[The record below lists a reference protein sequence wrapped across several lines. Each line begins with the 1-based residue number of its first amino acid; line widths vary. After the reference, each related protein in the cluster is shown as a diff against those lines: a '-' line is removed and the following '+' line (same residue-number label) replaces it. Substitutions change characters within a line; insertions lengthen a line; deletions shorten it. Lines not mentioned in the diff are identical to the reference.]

1 LKKILIVAL
10 LFPVFLFSQS
20 DNTPCETLSRL
31 ATMIQDNHYKP
42 KPIDDSLSVFV
53 FKTFIDRLD
62 EDHRLFIDSEVQA
75 LKKHQYK
82 IDDYIKEKNCAFLHE
97 FYVSYTKTVSR
108 YSAMITA
115 LRAAPFAMSSPE
127 KIVFSKKTFP
137 FSKNEAELKHIYQK
151 RVLFHILQDI
161 SELSKNKDSIT
172 QHFGTL
178 FPVYKNKI
186 FDKYQCKADSYQMTE
201 TEFNGLFYNTFC
213 NYFDPHSEY
222 FTDTE
227 KSSFYSGVSSD
238 NLTFGMYITL
248 SDKDEM
254 TISDILPGSSAY
266 FTGKMDKGDQLLKI
280 KHDTET
286 LEIECASMKK
296 IDEIITSKEYKTADF
311 TFRKK
316 SGEIYTV
323 TLVKK
328 IMKDYQNNVFSFK
341 IKKGDAT
348 FGYIRIPSFYSTFE
362 NGKSNVSNDVAKEVY
377 KLQESAI
384 DGIIID
390 LQNNGGGSLEE
401 AIRLSGMFID
411 IGPVAV
417 MNDHQNK
424 KEIIK
429 DQARGLL
436 YNGPLAILIN
446 GFSASAS
453 EFFTNAMQDYK
464 RAIVLGNHSLGKA
477 TMQQIFPLTDKNDEF
492 LKLTLEK
499 FYRITGKSNQY
510 IGIQPDIEVPSLF
523 DHQYPREDK
532 NETALKN
539 DLIDITLKYPIWQS
553 IDYTPAITKAQER
566 IKNSTDALGIQKIN
580 VKIDAL
586 YDNDLPPVVLQLD
599 TVFAEV
605 NQMNSLWKEIHD
617 AKEKQYPLELSMN
630 TLDLDAQKYDEFLKS
645 CNSERMKDIRQNYT
659 LIEALN
665 TLSDLKTKP

>member
-1 LKKILIVAL
+1 
-10 LFPVFLFSQS
+10 
-20 DNTPCETLSRL
+20 
-31 ATMIQDNHYKP
+31 
-42 KPIDDSLSVFV
+42 
-53 FKTFIDRLD
+53 
-62 EDHRLFIDSEVQA
+62 
-75 LKKHQYK
+75 
-82 IDDYIKEKNCAFLHE
+82 
-97 FYVSYTKTVSR
+97 
-108 YSAMITA
+108 
-115 LRAAPFAMSSPE
+115 
-127 KIVFSKKTFP
+127 
-137 FSKNEAELKHIYQK
+137 
-151 RVLFHILQDI
+151 
-161 SELSKNKDSIT
+161 
-172 QHFGTL
+172 
-178 FPVYKNKI
+178 
-186 FDKYQCKADSYQMTE
+186 
-201 TEFNGLFYNTFC
+201 
-213 NYFDPHSEY
+213 
-222 FTDTE
+222 
-227 KSSFYSGVSSD
+227 
-238 NLTFGMYITL
+238 
-248 SDKDEM
+248 
-254 TISDILPGSSAY
+254 
-266 FTGKMDKGDQLLKI
+266 
-280 KHDTET
+280 
-286 LEIECASMKK
+286 
-296 IDEIITSKEYKTADF
+296 
-311 TFRKK
+311 
-316 SGEIYTV
+316 
-323 TLVKK
+323 
-328 IMKDYQNNVFSFK
+328 MKDYQNNVFSFK
-341 IKKGDAT
+341 IKKADAT

-566 IKNSTDALGIQKIN
+566 IKKSTDALGIQKIN

-630 TLDLDAQKYDEFLKS
+630 TLDLDAQKYDDFLKS

-665 TLSDLKTKP
+665 TLSDLKTK